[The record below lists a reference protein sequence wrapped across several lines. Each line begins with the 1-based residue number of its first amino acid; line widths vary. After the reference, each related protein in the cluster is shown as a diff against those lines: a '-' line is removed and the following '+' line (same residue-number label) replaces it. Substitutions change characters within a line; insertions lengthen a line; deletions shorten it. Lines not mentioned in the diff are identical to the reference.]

1 VSAAIGAHSSSRTGC
16 GRGSDTDRYTVPAPG
31 RDIRPEISD
40 SGRVQ
45 WRLLADVPSDE
56 LQRVLTIAR
65 RRPFGRGEVVFHDG
79 DPADSLHLVV
89 SGRFAARI
97 RTPLGDTTLLAIY
110 GPGDAFGELALVSP
124 PSNRSATVVAL
135 EAAETR
141 SVFREDFEALRKRY
155 PAVDRVLVALLADE
169 IREMND
175 RLLEAHYVDAETRV
189 RRHLRRL
196 AALYDRDGTAI
207 IPLTQEEI
215 AEIAG
220 TSRATVNRVLREEE
234 RRGVIKLQRGRTIVV
249 EPDQLDRRAR

>member
-1 VSAAIGAHSSSRTGC
+1 VREGNRL
-16 GRGSDTDRYTVPAPG
+16 G
-31 RDIRPEISD
+31 RDIGGEISD
-40 SGRVQ
+40 SEPVQ
-45 WRLLADVPSDE
+45 WRLLADVPTEE
-56 LQRVLTIAR
+56 LQQVLMIAR
-65 RRPFGRGEVVFHDG
+65 RRTFDRGEIVFHEG

-135 EAAETR
+135 EPAETR
-141 SVFREDFEALRKRY
+141 SIFRDDFEALRKRH
-155 PAVDRVLVALLADE
+155 PAVDRVLVALLAEE
-169 IREMND
+169 IRQMNE

-189 RRHLRRL
+189 RRHLRQL
-196 AALYDRDGTAI
+196 AALYDRGGNAV

-215 AEIAG
+215 SEIAG

-234 RRGVIKLQRGRTIVV
+234 RRGVIELRRGRTTVV
-249 EPDQLDRRAR
+249 DPDQLVRRGR

>member
-1 VSAAIGAHSSSRTGC
+1 
-16 GRGSDTDRYTVPAPG
+16 
-31 RDIRPEISD
+31 
-40 SGRVQ
+40 VQ
-45 WRLLADVPSDE
+45 WRLLGDVPDDE
-56 LQRVLTIAR
+56 LQQLLTIAR
-65 RRPFGRGEVVFHDG
+65 RRSFDRGEVVFHEG

-110 GPGDAFGELALVSP
+110 GSGDAFGELALVSP

-141 SVFREDFEALRKRY
+141 SIFREDFERLRKRH
-155 PAVDRVLVALLADE
+155 PAVDRVMVSLLAE
-169 IREMND
+169 RIREMND

-189 RRHLRRL
+189 RRHLKQL
-196 AALYDRDGTAI
+196 ATLYERNDTAV

-234 RRGVIKLQRGRTIVV
+234 RRGVIELKRGRTIVV
-249 EPDQLDRRAR
+249 DPSQLDRRTR

>member
-1 VSAAIGAHSSSRTGC
+1 M
-16 GRGSDTDRYTVPAPG
+16 
-31 RDIRPEISD
+31 
-40 SGRVQ
+40 
-45 WRLLADVPSDE
+45 
-56 LQRVLTIAR
+56 LTIAR
-65 RRPFGRGEVVFHDG
+65 RRPFDRGEVVFHEG
-79 DPADSLHLVV
+79 DPADSLHLIV

-110 GPGDAFGELALVSP
+110 GPGDAFGELALVAP
-124 PSNRSATVVAL
+124 PVHRSATVVAL

-141 SVFREDFEALRKRY
+141 SVFREDFEALRKRH
-155 PAVDRVLVALLADE
+155 PAVDRVLVSLLADR

-189 RRHLRRL
+189 RRHLRQL
-196 AALYDRDGTAI
+196 ADVYERDGASV

-234 RRGVIKLQRGRTIVV
+234 RRGVIELKRGRTRIVDP
-249 EPDQLDRRAR
+249 EQLTRRAR

>member
-1 VSAAIGAHSSSRTGC
+1 
-16 GRGSDTDRYTVPAPG
+16 
-31 RDIRPEISD
+31 
-40 SGRVQ
+40 VQ

-56 LQRVLTIAR
+56 LQQLLTIAR
-65 RRPFGRGEVVFHDG
+65 RRPFGRGEVVFHED

-89 SGRFAARI
+89 SGRFAAQI

-110 GPGDAFGELALVSP
+110 GPGDAFGELSLVSP
-124 PSNRSATVVAL
+124 PGNRSATVAAL

-141 SVFREDFEALRKRY
+141 SVFRDDFEALRKRH
-155 PAVDRVLVALLADE
+155 PAVDRVLVALLAE
-169 IREMND
+169 RLREMNE

-189 RRHLRRL
+189 RRHLHEL
-196 AALYDRDGTAI
+196 AGVYERDGASV

-234 RRGVIKLQRGRTIVV
+234 RRGVIELKRGRTIVL
-249 EPDQLDRRAR
+249 ERDQLTHRGR

>member
-1 VSAAIGAHSSSRTGC
+1 
-16 GRGSDTDRYTVPAPG
+16 
-31 RDIRPEISD
+31 
-40 SGRVQ
+40 VQ

-56 LQRVLTIAR
+56 LQQMLTIAR
-65 RRPFGRGEVVFHDG
+65 RRPFDRGEVVFHEG
-79 DPADSLHLVV
+79 DPADSLHLIV

-110 GPGDAFGELALVSP
+110 GPGDAFGELALVAP
-124 PSNRSATVVAL
+124 PVHRSATVVAL

-141 SVFREDFEALRKRY
+141 SVFREDFEALRKRH
-155 PAVDRVLVALLADE
+155 PAVDRVLVSLLADR

-189 RRHLRRL
+189 RRHLRQL
-196 AALYDRDGTAI
+196 AAVYERDGASV

-234 RRGVIKLQRGRTIVV
+234 RRGVIELKRGRTRIVDP
-249 EPDQLDRRAR
+249 EQLTRRAR

>member
-1 VSAAIGAHSSSRTGC
+1 
-16 GRGSDTDRYTVPAPG
+16 
-31 RDIRPEISD
+31 
-40 SGRVQ
+40 VQ

-56 LQRVLTIAR
+56 LQQLLTIAR
-65 RRPFGRGEVVFHDG
+65 RRPFGRGEVVFHEG

-110 GPGDAFGELALVSP
+110 GPGDAFGELALVTP
-124 PSNRSATVVAL
+124 PSQRSATVVAL
-135 EAAETR
+135 EPAETR
-141 SVFREDFEALRKRY
+141 SVFRDDFTALRKRH
-155 PAVDRVLVALLADE
+155 PGIDRVLVSLLAE
-169 IREMND
+169 RIREMND

-189 RRHLRRL
+189 RRQLRRL
-196 AALYDRDGTAI
+196 ADLYERDGSAV

-234 RRGVIKLQRGRTIVV
+234 RRGVIELKRGRTIVV
-249 EPDQLDRRAR
+249 DPDRLGGRSR

>member
-1 VSAAIGAHSSSRTGC
+1 M
-16 GRGSDTDRYTVPAPG
+16 
-31 RDIRPEISD
+31 
-40 SGRVQ
+40 Q

-56 LQRVLTIAR
+56 LQQVLTIAR
-65 RRPFGRGEVVFHDG
+65 RRPFDRGEVVFHEG

-89 SGRFAARI
+89 SGRFAIRI

-110 GPGDAFGELALVSP
+110 GSGDAFGEMALVAP
-124 PSNRSATVVAL
+124 PSHRSATVVAL

-141 SVFREDFEALRKRY
+141 SVFREDFEALRKRH
-155 PAVDRVLVALLADE
+155 PGVDRVLVSLLADRL
-169 IREMND
+169 REMNE

-189 RRHLRRL
+189 RRHLRHL
-196 AALYDRDGTAI
+196 ASVYERDGESV

-234 RRGVIKLQRGRTIVV
+234 RRGAIELKRGRTRVV
-249 EPDQLDRRAR
+249 DPEQLARRTR

>member
-1 VSAAIGAHSSSRTGC
+1 
-16 GRGSDTDRYTVPAPG
+16 
-31 RDIRPEISD
+31 
-40 SGRVQ
+40 VQ
-45 WRLLADVPSDE
+45 WRLLADVPPDE
-56 LQRVLTIAR
+56 LQRLLTIAR
-65 RRPFGRGEVVFHDG
+65 RRPFGRGEVVFHEG

-110 GPGDAFGELALVSP
+110 GPGGAFGELALVTP

-141 SVFREDFEALRKRY
+141 SVFRDEFEALRKRH
-155 PAVDRVLVALLADE
+155 PAVDRVLVSLLAE
-169 IREMND
+169 GIREMNE

-196 AALYDRDGTAI
+196 AETYERDGAAV

-234 RRGVIKLQRGRTIVV
+234 RRGVIELKRGRTIVA
-249 EPDQLDRRAR
+249 EPDRLGGRGR

>member
-1 VSAAIGAHSSSRTGC
+1 M
-16 GRGSDTDRYTVPAPG
+16 
-31 RDIRPEISD
+31 
-40 SGRVQ
+40 Q

-56 LQRVLTIAR
+56 LQQMLTIAR
-65 RRPFGRGEVVFHDG
+65 RRPFDRGEVVFHEG
-79 DPADSLHLVV
+79 DPADSLHLIV

-110 GPGDAFGELALVSP
+110 GAGDAFGELALVSP
-124 PSNRSATVVAL
+124 PSHRSATIIAL

-141 SVFREDFEALRKRY
+141 SVFREDFEALRKRH
-155 PAVDRVLVALLADE
+155 PGVDRVLVSLLADR
-169 IREMND
+169 IREMNE

-189 RRHLRRL
+189 RRHLRQL
-196 AALYDRDGTAI
+196 AAVYERDGASV

-234 RRGVIKLQRGRTIVV
+234 RRGVIELKRGRTRVV
-249 EPDQLDRRAR
+249 DPEQLTRRGR